1 MAQEEKIYVD
11 GTIIDVLPSDKFKI
25 QLENGAI
32 IIGYIS
38 GRIRLNKIRLIEGDK
53 VEMELSPYD
62 LSTGRITYRY

>member
-1 MAQEEKIYVD
+1 MAQEEKIYID
-11 GTIIDVLPSDKFKI
+11 GIITDVLPSDKFKI

>member
-1 MAQEEKIYVD
+1 MAQEEKIYAD
-11 GTIIDVLPSDKFKI
+11 GIIIDILPSDKFKV

-32 IIGYIS
+32 ITGYIS
-38 GRIRLNKIRLIEGDK
+38 GRIRINKIRLIEGDK